1 MEGFSGYN
9 EGDYIRTVDGLFFA
23 VKGGRHPPGMVVAY
37 LRYVPDPGGD
47 RVSGGTRYRRV
58 IDLDETT
65 GYLAERYPQYLNHVP
80 SLGLTLQTVPL
91 GLIEEVY
98 DPRERLR
105 QVMREPGTRLEKTIK
120 RFVGAMSTESGVPQ
134 TGFGVSGSLLIGLS
148 REDSDVDLNVY
159 GVDEGRRV
167 YDALRL
173 MRERLSWV
181 QPYTAETVGD
191 VLSSRWGGSRVGF
204 DSLAE
209 VEARKVL
216 HGRVMGRD
224 YFIRLLRPEPD
235 EAPSTPVGEVSFR
248 ARVLDS
254 MYSIYTP
261 CSYTLGEV
269 QPLAST
275 VPWGAIEAISYRGKF
290 TEQAVAGDRVEVRG
304 TLESVHGPEER
315 FRVVLGGSRDYM
327 VPLNLDNF

>member
-1 MEGFSGYN
+1 LGMEGFSGYN

-58 IDLDETT
+58 INLDETT
-65 GYLAERYPQYLNHVP
+65 GYLARSYPQYLNRVQ
-80 SLGLTLQTVPL
+80 SLGMTLQTVPL
-91 GLIEEVY
+91 SLIEEVY
-98 DPRERLR
+98 EPRERLR
-105 QVMREPGTRLEKTIK
+105 EVMRKPGTRLEKTIK
-120 RFVGAMSTESGVPQ
+120 RFMEAISTESGVQ
-134 TGFGVSGSLLIGLS
+134 QASFGVSGSLLICLS
-148 REDSDVDLNVY
+148 REGSDVDLNVY

-167 YDALRL
+167 YDSLRL

-191 VLSSRWGGSRVGF
+191 VLSSRWGGSHVGL

-209 VEARKVL
+209 VEVRKVL

-235 EAPSTPVGEVSFR
+235 DAPSTPMGEVTFR
-248 ARVLDS
+248 AMVLDS
-254 MYSIYTP
+254 SYSIYTP

-275 VPWGAIEAISYRGKF
+275 VPGVTIEVISYRGKF
-290 TEQAVAGDRVEVRG
+290 TEQAAAGDRVEVRG
-304 TLESVHGPEER
+304 TLERVHGPEER
-315 FRVVLGGSRDYM
+315 FRVVLGGSCDYM
-327 VPLNLDNF
+327 VPIDPR

>member
-9 EGDYIRTVDGLFFA
+9 EGDYIRTIDGLFFA

-37 LRYVPDPGGD
+37 LRYVPDQEGD
-47 RVSGGTRYRRV
+47 RVSGGVRYRRV

-65 GYLAERYPQYLNHVP
+65 AYLAEMYPQYLNHVP
-80 SLGLTLQTVPL
+80 SLGLMLQTVPL
-91 GLIEEVY
+91 SLIEEVY
-98 DPRERLR
+98 EPRERLR
-105 QVMREPGTRLEKTIK
+105 EVMKRPGTRLEKTIK
-120 RFVGAMSTESGVPQ
+120 RFVEAMSLESGVPQ
-134 TGFGVSGSLLIGLS
+134 TLFGVSGSLLIGLS
-148 REDSDVDLNVY
+148 RESSDVDLNVY
-159 GVDEGRRV
+159 GLDEGRRV

-173 MRERLSWV
+173 MREKLSWV
-181 QPYTAETVGD
+181 RPYTAETIVD
-191 VLSSRWGGSRVGF
+191 VLSSRWGGSRVRL

-224 YFIRLLRPEPD
+224 YFMRLLRPEPD
-235 EAPSTPVGEVSFR
+235 DAPSTSEGEVTFR

-254 MYSIYTP
+254 SYSIYTP

-275 VPWGAIEAISYRGKF
+275 VPVGTIEAISYRGKF
-290 TEQAVAGDRVEVRG
+290 TEQAAAGDRVEVRG
-304 TLESVHGPEER
+304 ALERVHGPEER

-327 VPLNLDNF
+327 VPLDPR